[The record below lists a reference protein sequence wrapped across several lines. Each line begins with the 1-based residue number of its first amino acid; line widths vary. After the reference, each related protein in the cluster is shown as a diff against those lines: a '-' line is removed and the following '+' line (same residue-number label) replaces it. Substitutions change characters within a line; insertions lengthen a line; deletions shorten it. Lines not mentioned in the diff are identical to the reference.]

1 MLKSRWNVVLQ
12 NKDNQFDVEEI
23 CTRCATQKKNADRYG
38 DDFAKE

>member
-1 MLKSRWNVVLQ
+1 MLKSRRNIVLQ

-23 CTRCATQKKNADRYG
+23 CTRCAAQKKNAEGYG